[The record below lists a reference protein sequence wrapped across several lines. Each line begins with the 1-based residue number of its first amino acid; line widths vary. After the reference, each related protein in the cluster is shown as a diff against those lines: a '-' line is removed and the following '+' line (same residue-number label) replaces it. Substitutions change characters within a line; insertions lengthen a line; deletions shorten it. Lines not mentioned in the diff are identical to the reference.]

1 MTNISHTYCSVG
13 REYQKVMNMEDIVS
27 YRCSEKK
34 GISELDFILGILSMT
49 RLRSVLQYKFA
60 FGNIWKGLFWFLLK
74 TVVFLNQVFRS

>member
-34 GISELDFILGILSMT
+34 GISELDFIVGILSMT
-49 RLRSVLQYKFA
+49 LSATIQICIWRHLEGPVSVL
-60 FGNIWKGLFWFLLK
+60 
-74 TVVFLNQVFRS
+74 VFIENCSIFKSGI